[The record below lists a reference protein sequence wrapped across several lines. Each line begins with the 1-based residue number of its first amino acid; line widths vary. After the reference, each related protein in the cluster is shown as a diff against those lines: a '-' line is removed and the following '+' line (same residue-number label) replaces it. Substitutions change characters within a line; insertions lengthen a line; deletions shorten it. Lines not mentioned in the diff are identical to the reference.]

1 MGWTCSSD
9 ESVVCLQNFSGKRS
23 ALQIDCMED
32 KDVDVNL
39 NSWHRIFFE
48 MLIVAQLVSKY
59 SGIKET

>member
-1 MGWTCSSD
+1 
-9 ESVVCLQNFSGKRS
+9 
-23 ALQIDCMED
+23 MED